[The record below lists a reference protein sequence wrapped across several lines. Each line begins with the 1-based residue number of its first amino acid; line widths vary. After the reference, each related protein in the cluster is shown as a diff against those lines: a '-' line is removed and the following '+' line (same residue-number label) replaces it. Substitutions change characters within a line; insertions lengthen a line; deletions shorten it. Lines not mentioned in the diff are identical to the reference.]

1 MGPLRIVIISVLLY
15 LGYRLL
21 VSDWGKR
28 KAQRKEKSQNNS
40 GQDAKDDGPVADVLV
55 EDPICHK
62 LVPKQ
67 QAIRL
72 KSKLQDEIV
81 YFCSEE
87 CCNLFVSY
95 EGEQK

>member
-1 MGPLRIVIISVLLY
+1 MSPLKLVVIGILLY

-21 VSDWGKR
+21 ISDWKKKGGDR
-28 KAQRKEKSQNNS
+28 SEEDPGESEPEDEQVE
-40 GQDAKDDGPVADVLV
+40 DVLV

-62 LVPKQ
+62 LVPRR

-72 KSKLQDEIV
+72 KQKGQQDYV

-87 CCNLFVSY
+87 CCNQFVSQTGDQ
-95 EGEQK
+95 E

>member
-1 MGPLRIVIISVLLY
+1 MSPLKLVIIAILLY

-21 VSDWGKR
+21 ISDWKQKR
-28 KAQRKEKSQNNS
+28 EDRDEECSKESEPKGEQ
-40 GQDAKDDGPVADVLV
+40 VEDVLV

-62 LVPKQ
+62 LVPKR

-72 KSKLQDEIV
+72 KQKGQQDYI

-87 CCNLFVSY
+87 CCNKFSQT
-95 EGEQK
+95 GEQE

>member
-1 MGPLRIVIISVLLY
+1 VGPIKLIVIAILLY

-21 VSDWGKR
+21 ISDWR
-28 KAQRKEKSQNNS
+28 KKQNKKADNS
-40 GQDAKDDGPVADVLV
+40 ARDIKDDGTVEDVLV

-62 LVPKQ
+62 LVPRQ

-72 KSKLQDEIV
+72 KSIETDKII

-87 CCNLFVSY
+87 CCNLFVNQ
-95 EGEQK
+95 EGEKE

>member
-1 MGPLRIVIISVLLY
+1 MSPLKLVVIAILLY

-21 VSDWGKR
+21 ISDWKKKR
-28 KAQRKEKSQNNS
+28 GSDSQS
-40 GQDAKDDGPVADVLV
+40 SRESEPESDQVEDVLV
-55 EDPICHK
+55 EDPVCHK

-72 KSKLQDEIV
+72 KQKGKEDFH

-87 CCNLFVSY
+87 CCNRFISQT
-95 EGEQK
+95 GEEE

>member
-1 MGPLRIVIISVLLY
+1 MSPLKLVIIAGLLY
-15 LGYRLL
+15 LGYRLFIR
-21 VSDWGKR
+21 DWKKKRGKGEDNSE
-28 KAQRKEKSQNNS
+28 KEIP
-40 GQDAKDDGPVADVLV
+40 QDDQVVDILV

-72 KSKLQDEIV
+72 KQRGAEGYN

-87 CCNLFVSY
+87 CCNKFVSQT
-95 EGEQK
+95 GEKE

>member
-1 MGPLRIVIISVLLY
+1 MSGRGKKGDTKKEDSAQGKQANESV
-15 LGYRLL
+15 
-21 VSDWGKR
+21 
-28 KAQRKEKSQNNS
+28 E
-40 GQDAKDDGPVADVLV
+40 DVLV

-72 KSKLQDEIV
+72 NSKVKNEIV

-87 CCNLFVSY
+87 CCNIFVSK
-95 EGEQK
+95 EGENK

>member
-1 MGPLRIVIISVLLY
+1 MSPIKLIVIAILLY

-21 VSDWGKR
+21 VGDWKKR
-28 KAQRKEKSQNNS
+28 KDARKEGSAQNLDTDES
-40 GQDAKDDGPVADVLV
+40 VTDVLV
-55 EDPICHK
+55 EDPVCHK

-72 KSKLQDEIV
+72 NSKTRNEIV

-87 CCNLFVSY
+87 CCNLFVSQ
-95 EGEQK
+95 EGEKK

>member
-1 MGPLRIVIISVLLY
+1 VSPIKILVIAILLY
-15 LGYRLL
+15 IGYRLL
-21 VSDWGKR
+21 ISDWRKKKGKDGS
-28 KAQRKEKSQNNS
+28 AQESPDR
-40 GQDAKDDGPVADVLV
+40 PVTDVLV

-72 KSKLQDEIV
+72 KQKNQEEII

-87 CCNLFVSY
+87 CCNRFVSQ
-95 EGEQK
+95 EGEKE

>member
-1 MGPLRIVIISVLLY
+1 VSPIKIVVIAILLY

-21 VSDWGKR
+21 TSDWSKR
-28 KAQRKEKSQNNS
+28 KDKKAVESE
-40 GQDAKDDGPVADVLV
+40 QDTQDDGSVADVLV

-72 KSKLQDEIV
+72 KSKNKDKIV

-87 CCNLFVSY
+87 CCNLFVSQ
-95 EGEQK
+95 EGEKE

>member
-1 MGPLRIVIISVLLY
+1 VSPVKIIIIAVLLY

-21 VSDWGKR
+21 VGDWNKKKDHG
-28 KAQRKEKSQNNS
+28 ADKSALD
-40 GQDAKDDGPVADVLV
+40 GQDEGPVADVLI

-72 KSKLQDEIV
+72 KSNHNNEIL

-87 CCNLFVSY
+87 CCNLFVRQ
-95 EGEQK
+95 EGENE

>member
-1 MGPLRIVIISVLLY
+1 MSPIKIVIIAGLLY
-15 LGYRLL
+15 FGYRLL
-21 VSDWGKR
+21 ISDWKKKRGKGEENPS
-28 KAQRKEKSQNNS
+28 KEMPQD
-40 GQDAKDDGPVADVLV
+40 GQVEDVLV

-72 KSKLQDEIV
+72 KQRGAEGYN

-87 CCNLFVSY
+87 
-95 EGEQK
+95 G

>member
-1 MGPLRIVIISVLLY
+1 MSPIKLVVIAILLY
-15 LGYRLL
+15 FGYRLL
-21 VSDWGKR
+21 ISDWSKR
-28 KAQRKEKSQNNS
+28 KDKKNESPAQVKQ
-40 GQDAKDDGPVADVLV
+40 DDGPVADVLV

-72 KSKLQDEIV
+72 KSKNKDEIV

-87 CCNLFVSY
+87 CCNLFVSQ
-95 EGEQK
+95 EGEKK

>member
-1 MGPLRIVIISVLLY
+1 MSPIKLLVIGSLLY
-15 LGYRLL
+15 LGYRLV
-21 VSDWGKR
+21 VSDWK
-28 KAQRKEKSQNNS
+28 KKKDTNSENS
-40 GQDAKDDGPVADVLV
+40 GQEQQDNGEVVDVLV

-72 KSKLQDEIV
+72 KSKDTEEIV

-87 CCNLFVSY
+87 CCNLFVSK
-95 EGEQK
+95 EGEKE

>member
-1 MGPLRIVIISVLLY
+1 MSPIKLIVIAILLY

-21 VSDWGKR
+21 KSDWSKKR
-28 KAQRKEKSQNNS
+28 DKKEDDSARNIKS
-40 GQDAKDDGPVADVLV
+40 DGTVEDVLV
-55 EDPICHK
+55 EDPVCHK

-72 KSKLQDEIV
+72 KSKDTDSVV

-87 CCNLFVSY
+87 CCNLFASK
-95 EGEQK
+95 EGEK

>member
-1 MGPLRIVIISVLLY
+1 MSPIKLVVIALLLY

-21 VSDWGKR
+21 ISDWR
-28 KAQRKEKSQNNS
+28 KKKDKNSESSAQDRQN
-40 GQDAKDDGPVADVLV
+40 DGTVVDVLV

-62 LVPKQ
+62 LVPKK

-72 KSKLQDEIV
+72 KSKDKEEIV

-87 CCNLFVSY
+87 CCNLFVSQ
-95 EGEQK
+95 EGEKE

>member
-1 MGPLRIVIISVLLY
+1 VGPIKLIVIAILLY

-21 VSDWGKR
+21 ISDWR
-28 KAQRKEKSQNNS
+28 KKQNKKADNS
-40 GQDAKDDGPVADVLV
+40 ARDIKDYGTVEDVLV

-62 LVPKQ
+62 LVPRQ

-72 KSKLQDEIV
+72 KPKETDKII

-87 CCNLFVSY
+87 CCNLFVNQ
-95 EGEQK
+95 EGEKE